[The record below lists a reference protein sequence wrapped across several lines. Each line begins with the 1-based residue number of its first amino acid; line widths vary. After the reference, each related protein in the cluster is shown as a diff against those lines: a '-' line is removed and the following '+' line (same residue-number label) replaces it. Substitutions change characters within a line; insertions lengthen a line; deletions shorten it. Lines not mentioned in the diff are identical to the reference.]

1 MNEMGEQR
9 VYKALIVD
17 DEIYAVMGIKSG
29 VNWQEL
35 RVSEV
40 YEAYNMRDA
49 LRVFERTP
57 IDIMICDIEMP
68 KGTGIELLERVNK
81 ISPETET
88 IFLTAHSAFDFMK
101 RAIQLDGFDYLLKPV
116 EFDVLQETISKALAS
131 IEEERELHQL
141 RKQYKPYYD
150 MWRKKKSLI
159 VDKFWNDLFSGR
171 IVCTPDNAAGI
182 LEEHELSD
190 LKDAVFLPVLVSVE
204 SWLREFSTKDE
215 EIMEYAVRKGAVE
228 MLLPAGGGEVIQTK
242 QGVNVVVIVGEAG
255 EDGWADLRSRCE
267 KYVQNCHKYFGCNL
281 SCYIGR
287 RSGLYEV
294 ADTYKQLLE
303 LEYNNLNKS
312 NQVYSLASQG
322 PDPIQTM
329 IPRISTWTI
338 LLEQG
343 KLEELQ
349 KEIRSR
355 VAELKGME
363 GLSLAKLEGFRHE
376 FMQMVH
382 YILHKNGLSA
392 YELFQQ
398 QEGILL
404 NAQPRNLEQLEASAL
419 HMAGIIYHELHQNNS
434 VIQRV
439 QYYIKEHL
447 NEPITREQLASYV
460 HLNPAYLSRLF
471 KREVGESITDYI
483 LHERMALA
491 KDLIANSSMPISD
504 VAKALGYHNFSHFS
518 KMFRKV
524 HDASPQQFRQL
535 SV

>member
-1 MNEMGEQR
+1 M
-9 VYKALIVD
+9 YKALIVD

-29 VNWQEL
+29 VDWEKL
-35 RVSEV
+35 HVSEV

-49 LRVFERTP
+49 LQIFDRTP

-68 KGTGIELLERVNK
+68 RGTGIELLEKVNE

-131 IEEERELHQL
+131 IEEERELHKL

-150 MWRKKKSLI
+150 MWRKKKPLI

-171 IVCTPDNAAGI
+171 IVCTPDNAASI

-190 LKDAVFLPVLVSVE
+190 LKDAPVLPILVSVE

-215 EIMEYAVRKGAVE
+215 EIMEYAIRKGAAE
-228 MLLPAGGGEVIQTK
+228 MLLPAGSGEVIQTK
-242 QGVNVVVIVGEAG
+242 QGVNVVVIAG
-255 EDGWADLRSRCE
+255 DAWKDPLFDLHSRCE
-267 KYVQNCHKYFGCNL
+267 KYVQNCHRYFGCNI
-281 SCYIGR
+281 SCYIGT
-287 RSGLYEV
+287 SSSLYEV
-294 ADTYKQLLE
+294 AETYRQLLE
-303 LEYNNLNKS
+303 IEYNNLNKS
-312 NQVYSLASQG
+312 NQVYSMTSQSTHS
-322 PDPIQTM
+322 IQTM

-349 KEIRSR
+349 NEIRCRIS
-355 VAELKGME
+355 EMKKIQ
-363 GLSLAKLEGFRHE
+363 GLSLSGLEGFRHE

-392 YELFQQ
+392 FELFQP
-398 QEGILL
+398 QEGMLL
-404 NAQPRNLEQLEASAL
+404 NAQPRNLEQLELSAL
-419 HMAGIIYHELHQNNS
+419 RMVGIIHQELHQNHS
-434 VIQRV
+434 VIQRI

-447 NEPITREQLASYV
+447 SEPITREQLASYV

-483 LHERMALA
+483 LHLRMSLA
-491 KDLIANSSMPISD
+491 KDLIESSTMPISD
-504 VAKALGYHNFSHFS
+504 VAKTFGYHNFSHFS

-524 HDASPQQFRQL
+524 YDASPQQFRQQ